1 MRWKPKPFH
10 QSDDGEPESYPS
22 NPGQIQYQDAIGSS
36 DTTQFM
42 RMQTEIEKKDNL
54 IDDKFII
61 KHKSR
66 IIACNKFAPLSNISN
81 PKQIQIQR
89 LRNIKI
95 DLLEA
100 AGLYDVAERTAL
112 DSVSDFQISRGM
124 GGFYQKAL
132 ITQRYEMKD
141 DARKDKASRLGGMFR
156 RKEPELEEESE

>member
-1 MRWKPKPFH
+1 MRWKPKPMQQEEEESFP
-10 QSDDGEPESYPS
+10 SKPE
-22 NPGQIQYQDAIGSS
+22 QLQYQDAIGAS

-54 IDDKFII
+54 IDDIFIK

-66 IIACNKFAPLSNISN
+66 IIACNKFAPLSNIQN

-112 DSVSDFQISRGM
+112 DSVSDFQISRGI

-141 DARKDKASRLGGMFR
+141 DARKDNKSRLGGLFR
-156 RKEPELEEESE
+156 RDEPEPEGEEQR

>member
-1 MRWKPKPFH
+1 MKWKPKPMLQDNEEDSF
-10 QSDDGEPESYPS
+10 PS
-22 NPGQIQYQDAIGSS
+22 RPDQLQYQDAIGAS

-42 RMQTEIEKKDNL
+42 RMQTEIEKKDDL
-54 IDDKFII
+54 IDKDFII
-61 KHKSR
+61 RHKSR

-141 DARKDKASRLGGMFR
+141 EARKDKASRLGGMFR
-156 RKEPELEEESE
+156 RKEPEPEEEQ